1 MRFKDFLQLAKASFR
16 NWQNDYA
23 PSMGAALS
31 YYTVFSIAP
40 LLIIVIAVAALI
52 FGHDVAHDAIV
63 DQAGSLIGKNGAK
76 VIEGMLQSAQQPKQ
90 GMLAGILGVLALI
103 IGATTVFAELE
114 SNLNRIW
121 KVTADKRAGWWYFLR
136 TRLLSFGLVLAIGFL
151 LVVSLVVSAAIAIW
165 GKYWSGWFGAMEA
178 LLHAANFLV
187 SVAIITILFAM
198 IYKFMPRISIRWRDV
213 WVGAFVTSL
222 LFSIGK
228 FLIGLYIGKSGVE
241 SSYGAAGALVVL
253 LLWVYYS
260 AQIFLLG
267 AEFTKVFAE
276 THGSR
281 KGAAASAAAFAGP
294 GSLAR
299 TENRKSQRRRDRPLQ
314 RGASY

>member
-1 MRFKDFLQLAKASFR
+1 MRLRDFFRLARAAFS
-16 NWQNDYA
+16 NWQADYA

-52 FGHDVAHDAIV
+52 FGQDAARDAILE
-63 DQAGSLIGKNGAK
+63 QAGNLVGPNGAA
-76 VIEGMLQSAQQPKQ
+76 VLEGMLQSAQKQ
-90 GMLAGILGVLALI
+90 GQGTLAGVLGVAALI

-121 KVTADKRAGWWYFLR
+121 KVSADKHAGWWYFLR
-136 TRLLSFGLVLAIGFL
+136 TRLLSFGLVLALGFL

-178 LLHAANFLV
+178 LLHVANFVV
-187 SVAIITILFAM
+187 SVGIITVLFAM
-198 IYKFMPRISIRWRDV
+198 IYKFMPRVAIGWHDV
-213 WVGAFVTSL
+213 WIGAFVTAL

-267 AEFTKVFAE
+267 AEFTRVYAQ
-276 THGSR
+276 THGSQQTAR
-281 KGAAASAAAFAGP
+281 AASP
-294 GSLAR
+294 SLEGACR
-299 TENRKSQRRRDRPLQ
+299 SENRKGERRRARPLQ
-314 RGASY
+314 RGPSF